1 MANAQWQKVREIF
14 DSALLRQPN
23 ERRRFV
29 NEVCGDDQT
38 LRAEVESLL
47 SSHDGAESFM
57 ERPAVAEVAHMIEI
71 GPTKLEAGKCFG
83 HYEIIKQIGAGG
95 MGVVYLARDKK
106 LDRNVAI
113 KILSEEVS
121 QDESNLQRFVSEAK
135 AASALN
141 HPNILTIYEFG
152 EAEDARFIV
161 SEYIE
166 GKTLREVI
174 RASRLRLPEILDI
187 SIQITSA
194 LAAAHQAHLVHRD
207 IKPENIMVRPDGY
220 VKVLD
225 FGLAKLL
232 EQKTKSLISSEEP
245 TVRLNLTAK
254 GMVVGTVNYMSP
266 EQAKGERV
274 DERTD
279 IFSLGVLIYE
289 MLANKPPFAG
299 GNAIETFASILNKE
313 PVPLSRLTPE
323 VPHEIERIIN
333 KALRKDREQ
342 RYQTA
347 KDLLIDLKAVRQ
359 DLEFQK
365 KLERTAPPNLEEA
378 ETQVL
383 NATTSDVASHTTS
396 NSVVNSVKKH
406 KRLAFLVFV
415 ALTIASIALFF
426 FLNRSPVLTEKD
438 TILLADFVN
447 TTGDATFDGSTLKQA
462 LAVQLR
468 QTPFV
473 NLFPE
478 ESVHETLR
486 YMGRSENERITPQ
499 IGREICQRRGL
510 KALLVGTISS
520 LGRNYV
526 ITLEAVNGPT
536 GETIASQQV
545 EAEGKEQVLKS
556 LGQAA
561 LDLRKQ
567 LGESLST
574 LQKYNA
580 PIEQATT
587 SSLEALNAYSKGLEE
602 IYRGDYKQALP
613 LFNRAVELDP
623 NFAGAYVWLSWT
635 YVNFGDLAKTADSA
649 AKAYALRGR
658 VTELEKLRI
667 DEIYHLFTTGDFE
680 KQKEADELIKRLYP
694 SDSLA
699 PASLGFG
706 YIRIG
711 HLEPALAEFREA
723 IRLNPDESHYYANTS
738 IIVIRLNRFD
748 EARETIKL
756 AQGRSLDL
764 WVYRLAL
771 YVISVAQ
778 GNATEAQQQLEL
790 IRKLDG
796 EGVALDAEARSA
808 IFSGR
813 WQKAQELYHRT
824 AALSGKSSAYGTIA
838 GALLGFCQ
846 PGSDD
851 NKQALA
857 ISQMNSPVQIMYVP
871 VLANGSL
878 CGDAGEAQKLA
889 DEQKRRYPNSTLVKV
904 YSEPIIRA
912 AIALQRDRADE
923 AIEFLNAAL
932 PYEGGSAAFWPN
944 YLRGQAYL
952 RLRRGTQA
960 AAEFQ
965 KILDHRGWDPASP
978 MYPLAYLG
986 LARAALLD
994 GDVTKARS
1002 AYQDS
1007 FALWKD
1013 ADADVPVLIEAKQ
1026 EYEKL
1031 K

>member
-1 MANAQWQKVREIF
+1 
-14 DSALLRQPN
+14 
-23 ERRRFV
+23 
-29 NEVCGDDQT
+29 
-38 LRAEVESLL
+38 
-47 SSHDGAESFM
+47 
-57 ERPAVAEVAHMIEI
+57 
-71 GPTKLEAGKCFG
+71 
-83 HYEIIKQIGAGG
+83 
-95 MGVVYLARDKK
+95 
-106 LDRNVAI
+106 
-113 KILSEEVS
+113 
-121 QDESNLQRFVSEAK
+121 
-135 AASALN
+135 
-141 HPNILTIYEFG
+141 
-152 EAEDARFIV
+152 
-161 SEYIE
+161 
-166 GKTLREVI
+166 
-174 RASRLRLPEILDI
+174 
-187 SIQITSA
+187 
-194 LAAAHQAHLVHRD
+194 
-207 IKPENIMVRPDGY
+207 
-220 VKVLD
+220 
-225 FGLAKLL
+225 
-232 EQKTKSLISSEEP
+232 
-245 TVRLNLTAK
+245 
-254 GMVVGTVNYMSP
+254 
-266 EQAKGERV
+266 
-274 DERTD
+274 
-279 IFSLGVLIYE
+279 
-289 MLANKPPFAG
+289 
-299 GNAIETFASILNKE
+299 
-313 PVPLSRLTPE
+313 
-323 VPHEIERIIN
+323 
-333 KALRKDREQ
+333 
-342 RYQTA
+342 
-347 KDLLIDLKAVRQ
+347 
-359 DLEFQK
+359 
-365 KLERTAPPNLEEA
+365 
-378 ETQVL
+378 
-383 NATTSDVASHTTS
+383 TTSDVAPHTS
-396 NSVVNSVKKH
+396 SSAEYIVNRIKHH
-406 KRLAFLVFV
+406 KRFAFLVFV
-415 ALTIASIALFF
+415 PLMIAAIALLFF
-426 FLNRSPVLTEKD
+426 FFNRSPVLTEKD

-468 QTPFV
+468 QTPFL

-486 YMGRSENERITPQ
+486 YMGRSENERITRQ

-510 KALLVGTISS
+510 KAVLVGTISS

-526 ITLEAVNGPT
+526 ITLEAVNGLT

-587 SSLEALNAYSKGLEE
+587 SSLEALNAYSKGLEQN
-602 IYRGDYKQALP
+602 YRGDYKQALP

-635 YVNFGDLAKTADSA
+635 YANFGDLAKTADAA

-667 DEIYHLFTTGDFE
+667 HEIYHLFTTGDFE

-711 HLEPALAEFREA
+711 QFEPALAEFREA
-723 IRLNPDESHYYANTS
+723 IRLNPNESHYYANTS
-738 IIVIRLNRFD
+738 IILIRLNRFD

-756 AQGRSLDL
+756 AQGRSLD
-764 WVYRLAL
+764 WRGYRLAL
-771 YVISVAQ
+771 YLISVVQ

-790 IRKLDG
+790 IRKVDG

-813 WQKAQELYHRT
+813 WQKAQELYHRK
-824 AALSGKSSAYGTIA
+824 AALSNKSSSYGTIA

-851 NKQALA
+851 IKQALA
-857 ISQMNSPVQIMYVP
+857 ISQINSPVQIMYVP

-878 CGDAGEAQKLA
+878 CGDAGKAQKLA
-889 DEQKRRYPNSTLVKV
+889 DEQKRRYPNATLLNV

-932 PYEGGSAAFWPN
+932 PYEGGYAAFWPD
-944 YLRGQAYL
+944 YLRGQTYL
-952 RLRRGTQA
+952 RLRRGPQA

-965 KILDHRGWDPASP
+965 KILDHRGWDPVSP

-1002 AYQDS
+1002 AYQDF

-1013 ADADVPVLIEAKQ
+1013 ADPDIPILIEAKQ